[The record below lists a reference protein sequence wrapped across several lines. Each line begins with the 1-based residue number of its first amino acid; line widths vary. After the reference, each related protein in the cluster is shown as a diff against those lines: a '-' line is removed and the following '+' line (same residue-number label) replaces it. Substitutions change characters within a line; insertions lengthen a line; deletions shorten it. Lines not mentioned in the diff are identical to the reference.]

1 MGDRGVALHKQ
12 GCHFAMFAAKSDARG
27 ASDPQHDSSSTQ
39 TMATNLPDLLATT
52 VQHYQSGRFKQ
63 ARSICLRILRHQPHH
78 PEANHIFGLLAHQ
91 DGDNRT
97 AVKSI
102 RKAVSARPTNALYQF
117 NLGVVLEA
125 KGDADAAIELYRKAI
140 AINPEF
146 GDAHNNLGVLLLTR
160 GNVEAA
166 QLQFE
171 RATRLNAKNAEAWA
185 NLGKTMLDKRSP
197 AEALTHFECA
207 VSLNSSL
214 AEAHFGV
221 GKCHEELHDWKN
233 AEISYRNALRLNPNF
248 IEAQNNLGTTLLA
261 QGNYH
266 EAQAVFR
273 RLLELKHGTTRATT
287 VALESQCLSREATL
301 PVAERRILRHKLV
314 DRIEQIQY
322 LLERGLLDS
331 SFEQL
336 VEQCELILGGR
347 NGAMGDYVT
356 LPKEA
361 ASWVE
366 VVCDSVIH
374 FKNAPALGAGA
385 VNPTLDFRKLED
397 EFLSTPTAVVCIDDF
412 LRAEALRDLFSFAL
426 ESTIFFGADPA
437 GYVTS
442 YVGEGCN
449 CSLLYQIAEEL
460 KRYFP
465 TVIGEQFLSNLWI
478 YRHHEPGK
486 GVDIH
491 TDYGAV
497 TINFWFT
504 PDMANLTPDHGG
516 LVVYKKQ
523 EPLDWDWIQFNKNK
537 NSAEV
542 QDRIKS
548 YLGSAEKL
556 TIPYRENRA
565 VLFRSTLFHGSDEYR
580 FRDGF
585 ENRRMNLSMLFG
597 ERCATPNG

>member
-1 MGDRGVALHKQ
+1 MEFRNR
-12 GCHFAMFAAKSDARG
+12 GCHFAMIAAQSDVQP
-27 ASDPQHDSSSTQ
+27 ASETLHDGSSTQ
-39 TMATNLPDLLATT
+39 TMVTNLPDLLATT
-52 VQHYQSGRFKQ
+52 IQHYQSGRFKQ

-97 AVKSI
+97 AVKTI
-102 RKAVSARPTNALYQF
+102 QKAVSARPTNALYHF
-117 NLGVVLEA
+117 NLGVVLESN
-125 KGDADAAIELYRKAI
+125 GDADAAIEFYRKAI
-140 AINPEF
+140 ANNPKF
-146 GDAHNNLGVLLLTR
+146 GDAHNNLGVLLLMR

-171 RATRLNAKNAEAWA
+171 RATRFNAKNAEAWV
-185 NLGKTMLDKRSP
+185 NLGKTMLDKHSP
-197 AEALTHFECA
+197 AEALAHFECA
-207 VSLNSSL
+207 VGLNSSL

-221 GKCHEELHDWKN
+221 GKCHEEQHDWKN
-233 AEISYRNALRLNPNF
+233 AEISYRHALRLNPNF
-248 IEAQNNLGTTLLA
+248 IEAQNNLGTALLA

-273 RLLELKHGTTRATT
+273 RLLELKHGTIRATS

-314 DRIEQIQY
+314 DRVEQIQY

-331 SFEQL
+331 SFERL
-336 VEQCELILGGR
+336 VERCQLILGER
-347 NGAMGDYVT
+347 NGAMGDYVM
-356 LPKEA
+356 LPNEA

-385 VNPTLDFRKLED
+385 VNPTLNFRKLED
-397 EFLSTPTAVVCIDDF
+397 EYLSTPTSVVCIDNF
-412 LRAEALRDLFSFAL
+412 LRPEALLGLRNFSL

-442 YVGEGCN
+442 YVGDGFN
-449 CSLLYQIAEEL
+449 CSLLYQIAEDL
-460 KRYFP
+460 KRCFP
-465 TVIGEQFLSNLWI
+465 TVVGEQFLSNMWI

-497 TINFWFT
+497 TFNFWFT
-504 PDMANLTPDHGG
+504 PDVANLTPNRGG
-516 LVVYKKQ
+516 LVVYKKE
-523 EPLDWDWIQFNKNK
+523 EPLDWDWIQYNKNK
-537 NSAEV
+537 NSPEI

-548 YLGSAEKL
+548 YLGSAE
-556 TIPYRENRA
+556 TVPIPYRENRA

-585 ENRRMNLSMLFG
+585 ENRRMNMSMLFG
-597 ERCATPNG
+597 ERCAMPN